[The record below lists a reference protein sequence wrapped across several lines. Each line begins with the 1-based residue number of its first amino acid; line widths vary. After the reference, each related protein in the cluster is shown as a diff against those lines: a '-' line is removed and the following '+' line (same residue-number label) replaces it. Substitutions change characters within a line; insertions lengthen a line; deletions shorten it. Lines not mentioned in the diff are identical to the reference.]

1 MNEKKIS
8 SSICR
13 RCGKPLKDTMSKE
26 RGYGPECWKKVTRE
40 GRRKLFEVNNDKQ

>member
-26 RGYGPECWKKVTRE
+26 RGYGPECWNKVTRE